1 MNQFLPCPMHQ
12 GAHRF
17 KVKPG
22 RHCYYIICLTCGHR
36 ERYDLP
42 DENVRG
48 DRHERIYY

>member
-1 MNQFLPCPMHQ
+1 MLFRPCPMHQ

-22 RHCYYIICLTCGHR
+22 HHCYYIICLTCGHR

-42 DENVRG
+42 DENMYSRQYKQKG
-48 DRHERIYY
+48 D